1 MWTAVTG
8 CRGLNKVTFFKH
20 SSDKHDEINHKCVI
34 GYYERKIHYYR
45 EQDRKAKGTLPKEG
59 YMNVKW
65 FLDNYI
71 YNVTY
76 IMDVDFVPV

>member
-1 MWTAVTG
+1 M
-8 CRGLNKVTFFKH
+8 
-20 SSDKHDEINHKCVI
+20 I
-34 GYYERKIHYYR
+34 GYYERKIHYYK

-65 FLDNYI
+65 FWDNYI

-76 IMDVDFVPV
+76 IMDVDFVPVWIAEIVQQTCQRRHNGMTHTLDNLIWSLL

>member
-1 MWTAVTG
+1 
-8 CRGLNKVTFFKH
+8 
-20 SSDKHDEINHKCVI
+20 VI
-34 GYYERKIHYYR
+34 GYYERKIHDYK

-76 IMDVDFVPV
+76 ITDVDFVPV

>member
-1 MWTAVTG
+1 
-8 CRGLNKVTFFKH
+8 
-20 SSDKHDEINHKCVI
+20 VI
-34 GYYERKIHYYR
+34 GYYERKIHYYK

-71 YNVTY
+71 Y
-76 IMDVDFVPV
+76 IM